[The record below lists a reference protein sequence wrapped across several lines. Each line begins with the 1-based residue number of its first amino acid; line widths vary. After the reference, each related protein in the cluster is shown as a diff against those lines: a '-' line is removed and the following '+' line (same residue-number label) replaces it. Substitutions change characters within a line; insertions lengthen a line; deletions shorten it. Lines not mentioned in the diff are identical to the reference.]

1 MTSFFK
7 YVAVASFFALFS
19 IIFQAYFFGSRSLQ
33 NITFQL
39 QSLVQLESN
48 HQINT
53 KGNQPRVVVAYGSC
67 SDLTVRAINF
77 LNYTESLSSFAV
89 RDESD
94 DEIHTSVDFMRSFM
108 FYFSKGAAA
117 ERYTPNKELFRSI
130 VASAKKQ
137 LSHRWEL
144 GGNAPV
150 MGTRFHL
157 EGAKVLIASTM
168 SNKQR
173 SHLPEGIDVT
183 EFDPSDDFVDDIHLI
198 LEYKTGDTF
207 GEHQAPRANRYILHS
222 DANNPM
228 ITSLELLK
236 VNEFKPKLFVV
247 AGLQM
252 LDNFPFNPQTI
263 RSERLTLVKNQM
275 TKVDQ
280 STLIHFEMASF
291 VEIELINDLLSKVIP
306 FTDSL
311 GMNEQEVDNLVH
323 VLETGKIS
331 LSADSNPRVAT
342 TLDQMR
348 KVFKI
353 LNKNYFANKKS
364 DESLRMLSRVHIH
377 TLAFQL
383 LVNVKGSKW
392 QNIKNAA
399 AKSSLTAHR
408 HVCQTSYVN
417 PENAQLILD
426 DSFATSTENE
436 TEGDVRPKRIDIKL
450 NDPVPCWNETIAI
463 DSISHK
469 SIDVEICVSPVLV
482 CKEAR
487 KTVGAGDNIS
497 AAGLVLQI

>member
-1 MTSFFK
+1 MSSFFK
-7 YVAVASFFALFS
+7 YFAVASFFALFS
-19 IIFQAYFFGSRSLQ
+19 IIFQAYYHSGELQ
-33 NITFQL
+33 NITIQL
-39 QSLVQLESN
+39 QALVQLESN
-48 HQINT
+48 NNIKEN
-53 KGNQPRVVVAYGSC
+53 KPRVVVAYGSC
-67 SDLTVRAINF
+67 SDLTVRAIDF
-77 LNYTESLSSFAV
+77 LNYTESLRNFEV

-94 DEIHTSVDFMRSFM
+94 DEIHTYDEFMRSFM

-117 ERYTPNKELFRSI
+117 ERYTPNKELFKSM
-130 VASAKKQ
+130 VATAKKQ
-137 LSHRWEL
+137 ASHRWEL

-173 SHLPEGIDVT
+173 THLMSGIEVT
-183 EFDPSDDFVDDIHLI
+183 EFEPADDFFDDIHLI
-198 LEYKTGDTF
+198 LEYKTGDQF
-207 GEHQAPRANRYILHS
+207 GEHKAPRANRYIIHS
-222 DANNPM
+222 DSNNPM
-228 ITSLELLK
+228 IKSLELLN
-236 VNEFKPKLFVV
+236 VNQHKPNLFVV

-252 LDNFPFNPQTI
+252 LDNFTFKSPSI
-263 RSERLTLVKNQM
+263 RSERLQRVRNQM
-275 TKVDQ
+275 TSADPT
-280 STLIHFEMASF
+280 TLVHFEMASF
-291 VEIELINDLLSKVIP
+291 VEIELLNDLLKYVIP
-306 FTDSL
+306 YTDSL

-348 KVFKI
+348 KIIRI
-353 LNKNYFANKKS
+353 LNRNYFDNRRS
-364 DESLRMLSRVHIH
+364 DNNMRLVSRIHVH

-383 LVNVKGSKW
+383 LLNVKESKW
-392 QNIKNAA
+392 RNIKNAA

-417 PENAQLILD
+417 PESAQLILD
-426 DSFATSTENE
+426 DSFSTSIE
-436 TEGDVRPKRIDIKL
+436 TTIIGDERPKRIDIKL
-450 NDPVPCWNETIAI
+450 ENPVPCWNETIRI
-463 DSISHK
+463 NGNNK
-469 SIDVEICVSPVLV
+469 LDVEICISPVLV